1 MTYVFLLV
9 CFGKMDYLEQYRI
22 GCETCDGRCAEK
34 SVSRIV
40 CFSCAG
46 ILGLGLWCVTP
57 FSTICQLY
65 CGGVF
70 YWWRKPEYPEKN
82 STMAQV
88 TDTLLSC

>member
-1 MTYVFLLV
+1 VKTVMTYVFLLV

-57 FSTICQLY
+57 LSTIFQLY
-65 CGGVF
+65 CEGILLVEETGV
-70 YWWRKPEYPEKN
+70 PGEKQHHG
-82 STMAQV
+82 S
-88 TDTLLSC
+88 SH